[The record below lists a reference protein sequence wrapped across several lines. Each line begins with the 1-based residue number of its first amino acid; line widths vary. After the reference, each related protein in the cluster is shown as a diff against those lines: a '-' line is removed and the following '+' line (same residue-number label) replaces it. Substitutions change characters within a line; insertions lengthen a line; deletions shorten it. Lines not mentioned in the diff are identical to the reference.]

1 MFEEIEAE
9 NTGYHYHHKTLTKE
23 EIKQR
28 YQDIQNE
35 IKDDLKT
42 QIVTLA
48 KCFEYECLCYSPFL
62 PRTAS
67 PLTGE
72 YLSTLRPEG
81 AECEDFVPCF
91 DVDILDKIKSST
103 LTATAREQYIQL
115 LCWGYATLVKLEE
128 QDEFI
133 RMTTEEVILRKLGIN
148 VTDCLITTSS
158 TSEAERGLVS
168 DCLLV
173 HDDVMK
179 KVEYMYY
186 KILNKRDELYFM
198 IM

>member
-1 MFEEIEAE
+1 M
-9 NTGYHYHHKTLTKE
+9 
-23 EIKQR
+23 
-28 YQDIQNE
+28 
-35 IKDDLKT
+35 
-42 QIVTLA
+42 
-48 KCFEYECLCYSPFL
+48 
-62 PRTAS
+62 
-67 PLTGE
+67 
-72 YLSTLRPEG
+72 STLRPEG
-81 AECEDFVPCF
+81 AECEDFLPCF

-148 VTDCLITTSS
+148 VLAND
-158 TSEAERGLVS
+158 
-168 DCLLV
+168 D
-173 HDDVMK
+173 DDVMK

>member
-9 NTGYHYHHKTLTKE
+9 NTGYHYHHKTLTKA

-48 KCFEYECLCYSPFL
+48 KCFEYECLCYSPFFL
-62 PRTAS
+62 P
-67 PLTGE
+67 
-72 YLSTLRPEG
+72 TLRPEG

-91 DVDILDKIKSST
+91 DVDILDKIKSSST

-158 TSEAERGLVS
+158 TSEAERGLV
-168 DCLLV
+168 